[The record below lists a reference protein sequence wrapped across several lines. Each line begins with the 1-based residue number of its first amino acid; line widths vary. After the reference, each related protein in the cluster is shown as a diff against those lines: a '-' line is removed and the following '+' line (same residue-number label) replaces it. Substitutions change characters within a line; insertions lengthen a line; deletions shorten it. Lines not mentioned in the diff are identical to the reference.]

1 MSNKVFGIDL
11 GTSNIKIFDGKN
23 NSFINEKNMIAI
35 SNKKDISA
43 VGNKAYEMFEKT
55 PKNMKT
61 IFPLTNGVIA
71 DIASMQM
78 LLRNMITKISGGSH
92 SHADYYMAVPTD
104 ITDVERRAFLELV
117 YSSKL
122 KAKIVYVVEK
132 PIADA
137 LGVGLDVTHAKGIMI
152 VNIGSATTE
161 ISILSL
167 GGIVLSKLIKVGG
180 NKFDQNIQSVIKRS
194 HNLEI
199 GDKTAESIKTRL
211 AFALKDEE
219 KTATVYG
226 REIVSG
232 LPREMTISSG
242 LIYDA
247 IEENLYAIIDAIK
260 VILERTPPELAA
272 DIIDTGIYLTGGS
285 SNIRAID
292 KLIHMET
299 GLKINT
305 CEEPSESVIRGVGRI
320 ILEDDFSSL
329 ASTLKEKSLS

>member
-11 GTSNIKIFDGKN
+11 GTSNIKIYDSKDNKFV
-23 NSFINEKNMIAI
+23 NEKNMIAI
-35 SNKKDISA
+35 INRNNIVA
-43 VGNKAYEMFEKT
+43 IGNEAYDMFEKT

-61 IFPLTNGVIA
+61 IYPLTNGVIA
-71 DIASMQM
+71 DIANMQ
-78 LLRNMITKISGGSH
+78 LLLNRMIVKISGGSH
-92 SHADYYMAVPTD
+92 KSADYYVSVPTD
-104 ITDVERRAFLELV
+104 ITDVERRAFLELI

-122 KAKIVYVVEK
+122 KAKKVYIVEK
-132 PIADA
+132 PVADA

-152 VNIGSATTE
+152 VNIGAATTE

-180 NKFDQNIQSVIKRS
+180 NKFDQSIQSAVKRKY
-194 HNLEI
+194 NLEI
-199 GDKTAESIKTRL
+199 GDKTAEVIKTKL

-219 KTATVYG
+219 KTTNVYG

-232 LPREMTISSG
+232 LPKEMTVSSG
-242 LIYDA
+242 LIYDSM
-247 IEENLYAIIDAIK
+247 EENLYTIVDAIK

-285 SNIRAID
+285 ANIRALD
-292 KLIHMET
+292 KLIHKET
-299 GLKINT
+299 DLQVNT
-305 CEEPSESVIRGVGRI
+305 CENSSESVIRGVSRI

-329 ASTLKEKSLS
+329 ATTLKEKSLI

>member
-11 GTSNIKIFDGKN
+11 GTSNIKVFDGKN
-23 NSFINEKNMIAI
+23 NLFINEKNMIAI

-43 VGNKAYEMFEKT
+43 IGDNAYEMFEKT

-71 DIASMQM
+71 DIANMQ
-78 LLRNMITKISGGSH
+78 LLLHRMIAKISEGSH
-92 SHADYYMAVPTD
+92 THADYYMAVPTD

-122 KAKIVYVVEK
+122 KAKKVYIVEK

-152 VNIGSATTE
+152 VNIGAATTE

-167 GGIVLSKLIKVGG
+167 GGIVLSKLLKIGG
-180 NKFDQNIQSVIKRS
+180 NKFDHSIQSVIKRS
-194 HNLEI
+194 LNLEI
-199 GDKTAESIKTRL
+199 GDKTSESIKTRL

-219 KTATVYG
+219 KSSTVYG

-232 LPREMTISSG
+232 LPREVAISSG

-247 IEENLYAIIDAIK
+247 MEENLYTIIDAIK

-272 DIIDTGIYLTGGS
+272 DIIDSGIYITGGS

-292 KLIHMET
+292 KLIHLET
-299 GLKINT
+299 GLKINI
-305 CEEPSESVIRGVGRI
+305 CDEPSESVIRGLSRI
-320 ILEDDFSSL
+320 IMEDDFSTL
-329 ASTLKEKSLS
+329 ASTLKEKSLN